1 MNFKKGDK
9 VKFLYQDDHGTV
21 TRVMGNGIVMV
32 LNSDD
37 FEVPA
42 QVSEL
47 ILDASATEQEQKAPK
62 PTYVDELQA
71 RVQVKVEA
79 KKSAPLAAQK
89 NSTADDVSLWAGFVP
104 ADGKAIDK
112 CDLDFYLIN
121 DSGYRICYNL
131 FVPVE
136 GSTLMSSVSG
146 ILEPDTKELV
156 DTIKRADLSNLS
168 VYRFQLIFAKD
179 RQSSIIKPAEAEL
192 KMHAPKFYQ
201 RNYYKVNDFFDE
213 DAVVL
218 PVYQSGAMASA
229 IKDLAD
235 MSAQAKDQPCNQ
247 ADKAKK
253 LKRQEKEVVDLHMTE
268 IIEDERGMS
277 PKEMLDYQM
286 KVFREK
292 LDEFIKDPNVRKA
305 IFIHGKGNGTLKL
318 EIRKCLDRNYKR
330 YEYQDASFEEYGGG
344 ATLVYVK

>member
-9 VKFLYQDDHGTV
+9 VKFLYQNDHGTV

-42 QVSEL
+42 QACEL
-47 ILDASATEQEQKAPK
+47 ILDAPAGGKAAEPK

-71 RVQVKVEA
+71 KVQMRVEA
-79 KKSAPLAAQK
+79 KKAEAHAQPRGG
-89 NSTADDVSLWAGFVP
+89 NDVCLLAGFVP
-104 ADGKAIDK
+104 ADGKAVDK

-136 GSTLMSSVSG
+136 GSTLMSAVSG
-146 ILEPDTKELV
+146 ILEPDTKEYV
-156 DTIKRADLSNLS
+156 DTIKRADLASLS
-168 VYRFQLIFAKD
+168 VYKFQLIFSKD
-179 RQSSIIKPAEAEL
+179 RQQEIRRPEEAEL

-201 RNYYKVNDFFDE
+201 RNYYKVNDFFEE

-218 PVYQSGAMASA
+218 PVYQSGAMADA
-229 IKDLAD
+229 IRDFVD
-235 MSAQAKDQPCNQ
+235 MRLKDQPSKPPTQ
-247 ADKAKK
+247 PKK
-253 LKRQEKEVVDLHMTE
+253 QKRQEKEVVDLHLTE

-292 LDEFIKDPNVRKA
+292 LDEYIKDPNVRKVV
-305 IFIHGKGNGTLKL
+305 FIHGKGNGTLKL